1 MPPAIKEGLYINNI
15 KCENFREEDLGDE
28 VIIRD
33 LEKEEKIVKELRKFR
48 FIKGENRFLFT
59 GTENDLYNF
68 LSKGLKRFRN
78 IGEVILSDSLKSLNL
93 YGLASI
99 EFNITETSEEWLNLS
114 YNIGNVS
121 KKSLKIYLKLLGIIK
136 IFIKQRIIILLI

>member
-1 MPPAIKEGLYINNI
+1 M
-15 KCENFREEDLGDE
+15 
-28 VIIRD
+28 
-33 LEKEEKIVKELRKFR
+33 
-48 FIKGENRFLFT
+48 KGENRFLFT

-121 KKSLKIYLKLLGIIK
+121 KKSLKYI
-136 IFIKQRIIILLI
+136 